1 MKLTSPTEATS
12 AGTERGADAADN
24 GNANKSR
31 IKMEQIASSENKGDA
46 RNETNGRV
54 EERERERT
62 KNICRS
68 TSCSTSALCSCSF
81 YMATSHP
88 PCSSS
93 CVCYERERKQTLR
106 GLVRFWLSSIAGE
119 HARSPSPP
127 IAYPIAPALPPTSHL
142 PSVLALSPLIIW
154 AGPLFYGRETFGW
167 RWLGVGFVCLPA
179 CPPPASTAFA
189 SLVLLGCRRHAFGT
203 YPRRGR
209 RSACSLPQCR
219 LSKLLNPSCCS
230 AQTGEYLLALSTFR
244 IQRN

>member
-1 MKLTSPTEATS
+1 
-12 AGTERGADAADN
+12 
-24 GNANKSR
+24 
-31 IKMEQIASSENKGDA
+31 MEQIASSENKGDA
-46 RNETNGRV
+46 RNETNGRE

-62 KNICRS
+62 ENICPS

-93 CVCYERERKQTLR
+93 CVCYERKQTLR

-127 IAYPIAPALPPTSHL
+127 IAPTLPPTSSHL

-167 RWLGVGFVCLPA
+167 WVWAWLARSPRGST
-179 CPPPASTAFA
+179 PPR
-189 SLVLLGCRRHAFGT
+189 LGRVRLGWRRCT
-203 YPRRGR
+203 RRVYTNPR
-209 RSACSLPQCR
+209 
-219 LSKLLNPSCCS
+219 PS
-230 AQTGEYLLALSTFR
+230 
-244 IQRN
+244 